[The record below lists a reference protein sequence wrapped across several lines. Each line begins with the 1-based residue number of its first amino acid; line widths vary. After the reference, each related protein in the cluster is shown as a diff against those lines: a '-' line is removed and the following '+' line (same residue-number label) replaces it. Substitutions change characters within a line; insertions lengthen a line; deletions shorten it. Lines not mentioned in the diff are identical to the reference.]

1 MKRIISFLVV
11 NEIGVLNRV
20 SGLLS
25 KRGFNVESITAGV
38 TENDS
43 LTRITL
49 MIEADDSVVEQVIK
63 QLDKLLVVK
72 SIKELYE
79 EQSTVCELALIKIS
93 TEGCN
98 KKEFLDDITDHKGV
112 VVDMGESTSTIQ
124 FFGSYEYINSCV
136 AYLQKYEIIE
146 MARTGIVALDSGDE
160 RL

>member
-25 KRGFNVESITAGV
+25 KRGFNVDSITAGV
-38 TENDS
+38 TEDES

-49 MIEADDSVVEQVIK
+49 MIDANDSVVEQMIK

-72 SIKELYE
+72 SIKELFE
-79 EQSTVCELALIKIS
+79 DESTVRELALIKIN
-93 TEGCN
+93 TDECN
-98 KKEFLDDITDHKGV
+98 NKEFLDDITDHKGV
-112 VVDMGESTSTIQ
+112 VVDMGENTSTVQ

-136 AYLQKYEIIE
+136 AYLQKYNIVE
-146 MARTGIVALDSGDE
+146 MARTGIVALESGDK